1 MTSSDKKM
9 TDISFGTMI
18 KATIIVVLMI
28 GLWFLKDVLTMVL
41 LAIVIASAI
50 EPAARWFEK
59 YRIPRVW
66 GVVIVYLLTISV
78 FFSVFYFL
86 IPPLL
91 GDVLDFASSLPEFV
105 EKTFSPQSPLF
116 SFFPSL
122 PGTIKEIV
130 RDFALS
136 LQSSIPELTTG
147 VASATSTIF
156 GEVFSVILVGVISF
170 YLAVQEK
177 GIENFLRIVTPL
189 QHEEYILG
197 LWRRSQKKIG
207 RWLQGQ
213 LLLGLLVG
221 IFVFLGLTILG
232 VKYALVLAILS
243 AMFEIIPVFGPVM
256 AAIPAIAIASL
267 QSPILGLSTLGL
279 YIIVQQFENHL
290 IYPLVVRKTVG
301 VPPLLVIIAIIV
313 GGKLAGIYG
322 IILSV
327 PLAAV
332 LIEFLNDLAERKRKM
347 QSWKNEG

>member
-1 MTSSDKKM
+1 MEKKLI
-9 TDISFGTMI
+9 DISFWTMV
-18 KATIIVVLMI
+18 KATIIVVLVAAFWY
-28 GLWFLKDVLTMVL
+28 LRDVVTMVL

-50 EPAARWFEK
+50 EPAARWFGK
-59 YRIPRVW
+59 YKIPRVW
-66 GVVIVYLLTISV
+66 GVIIVYLFTISV
-78 FFSVFYFL
+78 LFSVVYFL

-91 GDVLDFASSLPEFV
+91 GDVLDFATSLPDFIE
-105 EKTFSPQSPLF
+105 EGFSPQSPLF
-116 SFFPSL
+116 SLFPSL
-122 PGTIKEIV
+122 PGALKEIIS
-130 RDFALS
+130 DFAIS
-136 LQSSIPELTTG
+136 LQQSIPEITSG

-156 GEVFSVILVGVISF
+156 GEVFSVILMGVISF

-189 QHEEYILG
+189 QHEEYTIG

-232 VKYALVLAILS
+232 VKYALSLAILS
-243 AMFEIIPVFGPVM
+243 GVFEIIPVFGPVM
-256 AAIPAIAIASL
+256 AAIPAVAIALL
-267 QSPILGLSTLGL
+267 QSPVLGLSTLGL
-279 YIIVQQFENHL
+279 YVIVQQFENHL

-347 QSWKNEG
+347 QSWKHEG